1 MHRANRFRARRGA
14 ATRADFPGIHGK
26 IYRALV
32 IGTGGHGARGGVVTY
47 AVRPEGRLPTSR
59 ARAVRW
65 SAIDRAVLTLGDLV
79 MMRKQLLTLKSLSER
94 DAAAA

>member
-1 MHRANRFRARRGA
+1 MLDEARRPGRFA
-14 ATRADFPGIHGK
+14 LDHESAHRTRLRALTWANFPGIHGK

-32 IGTGGHGARGGVVTY
+32 IGTGGHRARGGVVTY

-65 SAIDRAVLTLGDLV
+65 SAIDRAGADPG
-79 MMRKQLLTLKSLSER
+79 
-94 DAAAA
+94 